1 MTGGNQTRH
10 QLLSN
15 RPRRS
20 CDKHSHHRLLHRGFY
35 LHPTRQDDSPDCD
48 TSEHPG
54 TRKRGWQCWGT
65 APTFAPERI
74 GSGALS
80 PKGCPATQRELCGEA
95 ARDLPPPLRQPC
107 VADITGR
114 AATPPVLSARGPPTL
129 GSGHGAQP
137 SQRRC
142 PSALVSL
149 RRAPYCPSRSVPPR
163 VPRPRPRSPE
173 PPAPS

>member
-1 MTGGNQTRH
+1 MPGVWEPGSLRANTRVSWCSVCTTARPPPPAQRPARRASPASTRYASCH
-10 QLLSN
+10 EPHAPPQPDVAPAVVRS
-15 RPRRS
+15 PRRS
-20 CDKHSHHRLLHRGFY
+20 CDKHSHHQLLHRGFY
-35 LHPTRQDDSPDCD
+35 LHPTRQDDSPGCD

-74 GSGALS
+74 GSGAVS

-114 AATPPVLSARGPPTL
+114 SARKFAT
-129 GSGHGAQP
+129 
-137 SQRRC
+137 R
-142 PSALVSL
+142 
-149 RRAPYCPSRSVPPR
+149 
-163 VPRPRPRSPE
+163 
-173 PPAPS
+173 